1 MKPTILI
8 EQLDLSE
15 AVLFTAEKRIENVVL
30 IRAGMSANR
39 RFYSESVLETA
50 APVFNGIRAYAN
62 HPRGTDKKEGRS
74 VRDLSGWYENVR
86 YENGALKATRG
97 FFDTEAGRDTW
108 AIAEAI
114 ISGRAPK
121 GIAGLSINAAGTGQ
135 MDKFDDGEALRV
147 EAITMAFSVDDVDS
161 PAAGGRYS
169 EADNGDELATAL
181 VAAMT
186 YEEYK
191 QAHPAH
197 LERLKLEWKAV
208 RLEEATKTA
217 LAEADDK
224 VKQAQAESSQ
234 AKQALEDAQT
244 ALTTLTTERD
254 TALSEA
260 AQARRELA
268 IERLFRAASLP
279 NKVEEDLRGRLLE
292 ATPELWQ
299 GIIQRERDKL
309 KALGLERRVAVSG
322 SGQQV
327 SPANTPAKP
336 DPIKEMRARLAA
348 AKSPEEVQRIL
359 EQGQ

>member
-39 RFYSESVLETA
+39 RFYSESVLESA

-86 YENGALKATRG
+86 FENGALKATRG

-135 MDKFDDGEALRV
+135 VDKFDDGEALRV
-147 EAITMAFSVDDVDS
+147 EAITMAFSVDDVDT

-169 EADNGDELATAL
+169 ENDNGDELAAAL
-181 VAAMT
+181 IAAMT
-186 YEEYK
+186 YEEFK

-197 LERLKLEWKAV
+197 LERLKNEWKAV
-208 RLEEATKTA
+208 RLADATKTA
-217 LAEADDK
+217 LANANDK
-224 VKQAQAESSQ
+224 VKQAEAETSTAQ
-234 AKQALEDAQT
+234 QALADAQT
-244 ALTTLTTERD
+244 ALATLTAERD

-260 AQARRELA
+260 AQASRELL
-268 IERLFRAASLP
+268 IERALQSV
-279 NKVEEDLRGRLLE
+279 N
-292 ATPELWQ
+292 
-299 GIIQRERDKL
+299 L
-309 KALGLERRVAVSG
+309 KAAWKNSLRDELAKVDPKEWATMIEREIKKAQQANAQPRVEVTGA
-322 SGQQV
+322 GQQV
-327 SPANTPAKP
+327 DTPLPDNPAR
-336 DPIKEMRARLAA
+336 E
-348 AKSPEEVQRIL
+348 SVQPLDNEDSETWFKRVN
-359 EQGQ
+359 GRR

>member
-1 MKPTILI
+1 MNTTILI
-8 EQLDLSE
+8 EQIDLSE
-15 AVLFTAEKRIENVVL
+15 AQIDIENRVIKNVVL
-30 IRAGMSANR
+30 IRAGMSLNR
-39 RFYSESVLETA
+39 RYYSESVLASA
-50 APVFNGIRAYAN
+50 APVFEGTRAFDS
-62 HPRGTDKKEGRS
+62 HVKGERKVSELT
-74 VRDLSGWYENVR
+74 GWYQNVR
-86 YENGALKATRG
+86 YEESKLMADRYFARTNDGQNV
-97 FFDTEAGRDTW
+97 W
-108 AIAEAI
+108 AVVEDIV
-114 ISGRAPK
+114 SGRAPRNL
-121 GIAGLSINAAGTGQ
+121 AGLSINAVGKGKVR
-135 MDKFDDGEALRV
+135 KFDDGDALEV
-147 EAITMAFSVDDVDS
+147 ESIEGSNSVDDVLNA
-161 PAAGGRYS
+161 AAGGSYLLTAAS
-169 EADNGDELATAL
+169 NGDELATAL

-224 VKQAQAESSQ
+224 VKQAQAESGQ
-234 AKQALEDAQT
+234 AKQALEEAQT

-279 NKVEEDLRGRLLE
+279 NKVEEDLRGRLAE
-292 ATPELWQ
+292 AAPELWQ